1 MYLSKG
7 YNSQPLLKKKSHIN
21 SQIVNYQ
28 ILNYTTKQ
36 LIDRIEHFAVS
47 DWDISNQIL
56 YNMCQ
61 QYPSN
66 TDSQSIL
73 AKTLI
78 IGRTYA
84 ASIERRKVKNTIE
97 DVQPVATIINDDFYV
112 NHVVPIFQGLDLDQ
126 YISEIKNW
134 GNIPLVS
141 LSDEQIT
148 KVLILHKIL
157 SGAFEK
163 ATGLQKR
170 SFASKY
176 LHFHLPHIYFI
187 YDSRAYAA
195 LNLVYKEVKPHGKR
209 IVNTAQADQGYASFF
224 LKCLRILDYFKTAD
238 ENLDITPRQLDN
250 LLIEIAN
257 QSLRNDKSAD

>member
-1 MYLSKG
+1 M
-7 YNSQPLLKKKSHIN
+7 LKKKSHID

-84 ASIERRKVKNTIE
+84 ASIERRKVKSTIE
-97 DVQPVATIINDDFYV
+97 DAQPVAEIINDDFYV
-112 NHVVPIFQGLDLDQ
+112 NHVVPIFQGLKLDDH
-126 YISEIKNW
+126 IDEIRQWANT
-134 GNIPLVS
+134 PLVS
-141 LSDEQIT
+141 LSDEQII
-148 KVLILHKIL
+148 KVLSLHKIL
-157 SGAFEK
+157 SGAFAKE
-163 ATGLQKR
+163 TGLQKR

-176 LHFHLPHIYFI
+176 LHFHLSNIYFI

-195 LNLVYKEVKPHGKR
+195 LNLVLKEVKPPGKR
-209 IVNTAQADQGYASFF
+209 IVDTEQADQEYASFF
-224 LKCLRILDYFKTAD
+224 MKCLRLLDYYKTVD
-238 ENLDITPRQLDN
+238 ENLPITPRQLDN
-250 LLIEIAN
+250 LLIEISN
-257 QSLRNDKSAD
+257 QSLRLAK

>member
-1 MYLSKG
+1 MYLSEG

-21 SQIVNYQ
+21 SQIVDYQ

-36 LIDRIEHFAVS
+36 LIDRIEHFATN
-47 DWDISNQIL
+47 DWDISNKVL

-66 TDSQSIL
+66 TDSQAIL
-73 AKTLI
+73 AKALI

-84 ASIERRKVKNTIE
+84 ASIERRKVKNSI
-97 DVQPVATIINDDFYV
+97 DDAQPVAEIINDDFYV
-112 NHVVPIFQGLDLDQ
+112 NHVVPIFQKLDLDQ
-126 YISEIKNW
+126 YINEIKSW
-134 GNIPLVS
+134 GDVPLLS
-141 LSDEQIT
+141 LSDEQII
-148 KVLILHKIL
+148 KILALHKIL

-176 LHFHLPHIYFI
+176 LHFHLPEIYFI

-195 LNLVYKEVKPHGKR
+195 LNLVLKEVNSQGKR
-209 IVNTAQADQGYASFF
+209 IVNTEQADQEYASFF
-224 LKCLRILDYFKTAD
+224 MKCLRVLDYYKTVD
-238 ENLDITPRQLDN
+238 ENLPITPRQLDN

-257 QSLRNDKSAD
+257 QSLRYTK

>member
-1 MYLSKG
+1 M
-7 YNSQPLLKKKSHIN
+7 KKKSHID

-36 LIDRIEHFAVS
+36 LIDRIEHFATN
-47 DWDISNQIL
+47 DWDISNKVL

-97 DVQPVATIINDDFYV
+97 DVQPVAEIINDDFYV
-112 NHVVPIFQGLDLDQ
+112 NHVVPIFQGLKLDDH
-126 YISEIKNW
+126 IDEIKQWANT
-134 GNIPLVS
+134 PLVS
-141 LSDEQIT
+141 LSDEQII
-148 KVLILHKIL
+148 KVLSLHKIL

-163 ATGLQKR
+163 ETGLQKR

-176 LHFHLPHIYFI
+176 LHFHLPNIYFI
-187 YDSRAYAA
+187 YDRRAYTA
-195 LNLVYKEVKPHGKR
+195 LNLVLKEVKPQGKR
-209 IVNTAQADQGYASFF
+209 IVNPNQADQEYGSFF
-224 LKCLRILDYFKTAD
+224 IKCLRVLDYYKAVD
-238 ENLDITPRQLDN
+238 ENLNITPRQLDN

-257 QSLRNDKSAD
+257 QSLRYVK

>member
-1 MYLSKG
+1 M
-7 YNSQPLLKKKSHIN
+7 
-21 SQIVNYQ
+21 
-28 ILNYTTKQ
+28 NYTTKK

-66 TDSQSIL
+66 KDHQSIL

-84 ASIERRKVKNTIE
+84 VTIERRRVKNDIE
-97 DVQPVATIINDDFYV
+97 SSHPAAKIINDDFYV
-112 NHVVPIFQGLDLDQ
+112 NHVVPIFQGLELDH
-126 YISEIKNW
+126 YINEINRW
-134 GNIPLVS
+134 GNIPLLS
-141 LSDEQIT
+141 LTDEQII
-148 KVLILHKIL
+148 KILILHKRL
-157 SGAFEK
+157 SAAFEK
-163 ATGLQKR
+163 ETGLQKR

-187 YDSRAYAA
+187 YDSRSYAA
-195 LNLVYKEVKPHGKR
+195 LNLVLKVVTPGGKR
-209 IVNTAQADQGYASFF
+209 IVITEQTDRDYTLFF
-224 LKCLRILDYFKTAD
+224 MKCLRVMAYYKSED
-238 ENLDITPRQLDN
+238 ESLYVSPRQLDN

-257 QSLRNDKSAD
+257 QSLRAGK

>member
-7 YNSQPLLKKKSHIN
+7 CNSQPLLKKKSHIN
-21 SQIVNYQ
+21 SQIVDYQ

-36 LIDRIEHFAVS
+36 LIDRIEDFATS
-47 DWDISNQIL
+47 GWDISNQVL
-56 YNMCQ
+56 YDMCR

-66 TDSQSIL
+66 TDSQTIL

-84 ASIERRKVKNTIE
+84 ASIERRKVKNSI
-97 DVQPVATIINDDFYV
+97 DDAQPVAEIINDDFYV
-112 NHVVPIFQGLDLDQ
+112 NHVVPIFQKLDLDQ
-126 YISEIKNW
+126 YINEIKSW
-134 GNIPLVS
+134 GDVPLLS

-148 KVLILHKIL
+148 KVLTLHKIL

-163 ATGLQKR
+163 ETGLQKR

-176 LHFHLPHIYFI
+176 LHFHLSDIYFI

-195 LNLVYKEVKPHGKR
+195 LNLVLKEVEPRGKR
-209 IVNTAQADQGYASFF
+209 IVNTEQADQEYASFF
-224 LKCLRILDYFKTAD
+224 MKCLRVFDYYKTVD
-238 ENLDITPRQLDN
+238 ENLPITPRQLDN

-257 QSLRNDKSAD
+257 QSLRIGK

>member
-1 MYLSKG
+1 
-7 YNSQPLLKKKSHIN
+7 
-21 SQIVNYQ
+21 
-28 ILNYTTKQ
+28 
-36 LIDRIEHFAVS
+36 VS

-66 TDSQSIL
+66 IDSQSIL

-84 ASIERRKVKNTIE
+84 ASIERRKVKNIIE
-97 DVQPVATIINDDFYV
+97 DAQPVAEIINDDFYV
-112 NHVVPIFQGLDLDQ
+112 NHVVPIFQKIKLDQ
-126 YISEIKNW
+126 YIHEIKSW
-134 GNIPLVS
+134 GDVPLLL

-148 KVLILHKIL
+148 KVLTLHKIL

-163 ATGLQKR
+163 ETELQKR

-176 LHFHLPHIYFI
+176 LHFHLPNIYFI

-195 LNLVYKEVKPHGKR
+195 LNVVLKEVEPEAGGLSIQSRR
-209 IVNTAQADQGYASFF
+209 IRSVPNF
-224 LKCLRILDYFKTAD
+224 L
-238 ENLDITPRQLDN
+238 
-250 LLIEIAN
+250 
-257 QSLRNDKSAD
+257 

>member
-1 MYLSKG
+1 
-7 YNSQPLLKKKSHIN
+7 LLKKKSHIN

-56 YNMCQ
+56 YKMCEE
-61 QYPSN
+61 YPSN
-66 TDSQSIL
+66 KDHQAIL

-148 KVLILHKIL
+148 KVLTLHKIL

-163 ATGLQKR
+163 ETGLQKR

-176 LHFHLPHIYFI
+176 LHFHLPRIYFI

-195 LNLVYKEVKPHGKR
+195 LNLVLKEVKPQGKR
-209 IVNTAQADQGYASFF
+209 IVKTDQADQEYASFF
-224 LKCLRILDYFKTAD
+224 MKCLRVLDYYKTVD
-238 ENLDITPRQLDN
+238 ENLPITARQLDN

-257 QSLRNDKSAD
+257 QSLRIGK